1 VTEATAAKHVENIR
15 EKLAL
20 RSRTL
25 VAAWVRD
32 REMAAGPPA
41 S

>member
-15 EKLAL
+15 EKLGL
-20 RSRTL
+20 RSRTQ

-32 REMAAGPPA
+32 REVAAGP
-41 S
+41 SVS